1 MSKPEDRVDHAPAQH
16 AGADVAAMFD
26 SIAPRYDV
34 VNRVLSFRQDRA
46 WRKRLVRSLAADAPC
61 RVLDVAAGTGDVLL
75 ALARG
80 LDSLQRGVGLDMAT
94 AMLAVGRDKMDR
106 AAPRGALSAVAGD
119 ALRIPCADGAFDA
132 VTIAFGIRN
141 IPDVAGALREM
152 LRVLRPGGQLRIL
165 EFSLPVNLLA
175 RAFYLLY
182 LRHVLPHVGG
192 LISGNRHAYRYLN
205 RTVESF
211 PYGEALCEIMRSQGF
226 TSTRAVPLTFG
237 VATLYQAEKADE

>member
-94 AMLAVGRDKMDR
+94 AMLAIVRRAETKMSAVIQTEPTERPLRRDPGGLLPVTGSPIPSKNVRGDPSSSKPDCFPQSGTGGERSYVGKHVHRR
-106 AAPRGALSAVAGD
+106 RNFGALSAV
-119 ALRIPCADGAFDA
+119 L
-132 VTIAFGIRN
+132 
-141 IPDVAGALREM
+141 
-152 LRVLRPGGQLRIL
+152 
-165 EFSLPVNLLA
+165 
-175 RAFYLLY
+175 
-182 LRHVLPHVGG
+182 
-192 LISGNRHAYRYLN
+192 
-205 RTVESF
+205 
-211 PYGEALCEIMRSQGF
+211 
-226 TSTRAVPLTFG
+226 ST
-237 VATLYQAEKADE
+237 